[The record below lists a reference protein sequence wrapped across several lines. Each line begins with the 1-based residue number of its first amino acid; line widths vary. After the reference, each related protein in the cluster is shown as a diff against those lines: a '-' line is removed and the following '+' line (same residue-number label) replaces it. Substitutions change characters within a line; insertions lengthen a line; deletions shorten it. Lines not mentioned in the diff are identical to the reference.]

1 MKSVL
6 MLLQAPLKIKLLMCN
21 INKEKFR
28 QIVAKRRDNTQ
39 ILREINFG
47 NSIGAKSAILTH
59 LVALNLNI
67 YECMHFKNTVIYQ
80 NLKPQKRQK
89 LQFLN
94 FYILQY

>member
-39 ILREINFG
+39 ILLEINFG
-47 NSIGAKSAILTH
+47 DSRTEKSAILTH
-59 LVALNLNI
+59 V
-67 YECMHFKNTVIYQ
+67 EG
-80 NLKPQKRQK
+80 PES
-89 LQFLN
+89 
-94 FYILQY
+94 